1 MISKIYDKLKNFI
14 KENYKQLLFIIM
26 STIYES
32 EEYIELTKQLETLI
46 SEETIIHKKINVL
59 MDKMQ
64 SLVSQYEKEKDTVD
78 TIIEQKETT
87 EEKKP
92 RRRTTRKKETN

>member
-1 MISKIYDKLKNFI
+1 
-14 KENYKQLLFIIM
+14 M
-26 STIYES
+26 STVYES

-64 SLVSQYEKEKDTVD
+64 SLVSQYEKEKDNTEI
-78 TIIEQKETT
+78 IIEQKETT

-92 RRRTTRKKETN
+92 RRRTTRKKESK

>member
-1 MISKIYDKLKNFI
+1 
-14 KENYKQLLFIIM
+14 M
-26 STIYES
+26 STVYES

-64 SLVSQYEKEKDTVD
+64 SLVSQYEKEKVRKALAAPKISDEQRLKNLQ
-78 TIIEQKETT
+78 IIN
-87 EEKKP
+87 EKISKIFA
-92 RRRTTRKKETN
+92 TKSF

>member
-1 MISKIYDKLKNFI
+1 
-14 KENYKQLLFIIM
+14 M
-26 STIYES
+26 STVYES

-78 TIIEQKETT
+78 TIIEQKETIQFLIRVCIIPSFA
-87 EEKKP
+87 KISDQ
-92 RRRTTRKKETN
+92 

>member
-1 MISKIYDKLKNFI
+1 
-14 KENYKQLLFIIM
+14 M
-26 STIYES
+26 STVYES

-46 SEETIIHKKINVL
+46 SEETTIHKKINVL

-78 TIIEQKETT
+78 TNTEQKETT

>member
-1 MISKIYDKLKNFI
+1 
-14 KENYKQLLFIIM
+14 M
-26 STIYES
+26 STVYES

-64 SLVSQYEKEKDTVD
+64 SLVSQYEKDTVD

>member
-1 MISKIYDKLKNFI
+1 
-14 KENYKQLLFIIM
+14 M

-64 SLVSQYEKEKDTVD
+64 SLVSQYEKENTLPSS
-78 TIIEQKETT
+78 ISI
-87 EEKKP
+87 
-92 RRRTTRKKETN
+92 RKKKESASLSVSLNNLSLYLDGI